1 MRRPLTAALLLAAL
15 AALVRAP
22 AGHARPA
29 SAGAA
34 FDRDVRPFLARHC
47 AGCHGPDDPD
57 GGLTLTGRGPDDLA
71 RDPATWRLVLERVR
85 AGDMPPD
92 DAPARPS
99 ALEVDHALAALEDA
113 LAPVLRARAEDPGRV
128 TLRRLN
134 RAEYRHTIFDLLG
147 VVVAEGDLPEDEVG
161 YGFDTVGDVLTTP
174 PLLVERYLALA
185 EQVAAAAVRDLAP
198 VRARVPA
205 SECEREGR
213 ARPLRDGFTLLVT
226 NGALVAPV
234 TVPAAGD
241 YAVRV
246 RAYGQQA
253 GPDPARLVVRLG
265 RRQVAAHDVRAVA
278 DAPEV
283 YEATV
288 SFPAAGRHLVSAA
301 FVNDYWQPD
310 APDPAQRDR
319 NLALEWVE
327 VEGPARPLEPTRL
340 QRALVPRRPAAPDDV
355 APAARAAL
363 RAFLPAAFRRPVDD
377 AEVEAYAL
385 LARDVAADG
394 TFEQGLRAG
403 LQAALVSPHFL
414 YKVEVDPDPASP
426 APHPVTEH
434 ELAVRLAYYLWS
446 GPPDERLRALAD
458 AGRLR
463 AGLAGEVDRLLD
475 DPRAGRFVE
484 QFVGQWLQL
493 RRLADASPDP
503 DRFPWDE
510 GLREAMRLESELLFE
525 AVLREGRGALD
536 LLDAP
541 FTFVD
546 ERLARH
552 YGLDGVAGP
561 RLRRVAAPPGRGG
574 LLGHAGVLTVTS
586 NPTRTSPVKRGKWVL
601 EVLLDDPPPP
611 PLPGMDSLDE
621 AHDAARPLTL
631 RERLERHRQ
640 DPACARC
647 HLRMDPLGF
656 GLERFDAVGRW
667 RDDDEGLPLDDRAT
681 LGAAT
686 FEGLPGLQ
694 AHLRGRGR
702 DVVRALAGKLLV
714 FALGRGPA
722 PGDDAALD
730 DLVERTGPVW
740 RLRDLVAGIVDT
752 PAFQRRRGGER

>member
-1 MRRPLTAALLLAAL
+1 
-15 AALVRAP
+15 
-22 AGHARPA
+22 
-29 SAGAA
+29 
-34 FDRDVRPFLARHC
+34 
-47 AGCHGPDDPD
+47 
-57 GGLTLTGRGPDDLA
+57 
-71 RDPATWRLVLERVR
+71 
-85 AGDMPPD
+85 
-92 DAPARPS
+92 
-99 ALEVDHALAALEDA
+99 
-113 LAPVLRARAEDPGRV
+113 
-128 TLRRLN
+128 
-134 RAEYRHTIFDLLG
+134 
-147 VVVAEGDLPEDEVG
+147 
-161 YGFDTVGDVLTTP
+161 
-174 PLLVERYLALA
+174 
-185 EQVAAAAVRDLAP
+185 
-198 VRARVPA
+198 
-205 SECEREGR
+205 
-213 ARPLRDGFTLLVT
+213 
-226 NGALVAPV
+226 
-234 TVPAAGD
+234 
-241 YAVRV
+241 
-246 RAYGQQA
+246 
-253 GPDPARLVVRLG
+253 
-265 RRQVAAHDVRAVA
+265 
-278 DAPEV
+278 
-283 YEATV
+283 
-288 SFPAAGRHLVSAA
+288 
-301 FVNDYWQPD
+301 
-310 APDPAQRDR
+310 
-319 NLALEWVE
+319 
-327 VEGPARPLEPTRL
+327 
-340 QRALVPRRPAAPDDV
+340 
-355 APAARAAL
+355 
-363 RAFLPAAFRRPVDD
+363 
-377 AEVEAYAL
+377 EVEAYAL

-426 APHPVTEH
+426 SPHPVTEH

-475 DPRAGRFVE
+475 DPRAARFVE

-656 GLERFDAVGRW
+656 GLERFDAVGAW
-667 RDDDEGLPLDDRAT
+667 REQDEGLPIDDT
-681 LGAAT
+681 GALPGGLT
-686 FEGLPGLQ
+686 FEGVDGLRGY
-694 AHLRGRGR
+694 LRGRSR
-702 DVVRALAGKLLV
+702 DLARALAKKLMV
-714 FALGRGPA
+714 YGLGRGPVA
-722 PGDDAALD
+722 ADEGALD
-730 DLVERTGPVW
+730 ALLDALGPDPGLADLVVGVT
-740 RLRDLVAGIVDT
+740 RLD
-752 PAFQRRRGGER
+752 AFQKRRAAKGGR